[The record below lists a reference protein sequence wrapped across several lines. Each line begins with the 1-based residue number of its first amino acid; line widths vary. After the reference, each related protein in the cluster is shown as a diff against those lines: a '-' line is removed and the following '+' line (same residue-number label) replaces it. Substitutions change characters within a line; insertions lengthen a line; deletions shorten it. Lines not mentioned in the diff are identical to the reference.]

1 VSSRGGQTF
10 AAFDT
15 AKGTVSNMKW
25 ILLIAAL
32 ALLLTF
38 DLWLARRESH
48 GSGMSVKK
56 ATLHSAGWLAVALA
70 FGAVMLMALSGREAG
85 LYFAGFLVEKSLS
98 LDNVFVFLLIL
109 TSFGIP
115 EAQRHRLLTWGIVAA
130 LVLRGV
136 FIAVGAT
143 ALHHASWISYLFAVL
158 LVWTG
163 WRMYQH
169 RHDSAGETAF
179 VEKLKARLPGMS
191 VGTAAVAALVIADI
205 VFAIDS
211 VPSILAITDD
221 AFVVFAANAFALLGL
236 APLFFLVADLV
247 ERLYYLKTALAALLV
262 LIGFKM
268 AAGELWGKL
277 GPEISLPAIALVLGT
292 GVVASLLRDRR
303 LEREAGAASSSPA

>member
-1 VSSRGGQTF
+1 
-10 AAFDT
+10 
-15 AKGTVSNMKW
+15 MKW
-25 ILLIAAL
+25 IVLIG
-32 ALLLTF
+32 ALLVLLSF
-38 DLWLARRESH
+38 DLWLARRESK
-48 GSGMSVKK
+48 GAGMSVRK
-56 ATLHSAGWLAVALA
+56 ATLQSIGWLIIALGFGAGMIIA
-70 FGAVMLMALSGREAG
+70 FGGRDAG

-115 EAQRHRLLTWGIVAA
+115 EVERHRLLTWGIVAA
-130 LVLRGV
+130 LVLRGI

-143 ALHHASWISYLFAVL
+143 ALHHASWISYLFAAL

-179 VEKLKARLPGMS
+179 VEKLKARLPNLS
-191 VGTAAVAALVIADI
+191 IATAAVAALVIADI

-221 AFVVFAANAFALLGL
+221 AFIVFAANAFALLGL

-262 LIGFKM
+262 LIGIKM

-303 LEREAGAASSSPA
+303 IARERAAEVDAAPTPA

>member
-1 VSSRGGQTF
+1 
-10 AAFDT
+10 
-15 AKGTVSNMKW
+15 MKW
-25 ILLIAAL
+25 IALIGAL
-32 ALLLTF
+32 ALLLAF

-48 GSGMSVKK
+48 GAGMSVRK
-56 ATLHSAGWLAVALA
+56 ATLHSIGWLAVALG
-70 FGAVMLMALSGREAG
+70 FGAVMLVGLGGQDAG
-85 LYFAGFLVEKSLS
+85 LYFAGYLVEKSLS

-143 ALHHASWISYLFAVL
+143 ALHHASWVSYIFAAL

-179 VEKLKARLPGMS
+179 VEKLKARLPNLS

-221 AFVVFAANAFALLGL
+221 AFIVFAANAFALLGL

-262 LIGFKM
+262 LIGIKM

-277 GPEISLPAIALVLGT
+277 GPEISLPGIALVLGT

-303 LEREAGAASSSPA
+303 LAREGGGGGPDAAPSAA

>member
-1 VSSRGGQTF
+1 
-10 AAFDT
+10 
-15 AKGTVSNMKW
+15 MKW
-25 ILLIAAL
+25 IVLIGAL
-32 ALLLTF
+32 AVLLAF
-38 DLWLARRESH
+38 DLWLARRESR
-48 GSGMSVKK
+48 GPGMSVRT
-56 ATLHSAGWLAVALA
+56 ATLHSIGWLAIALGFGAGMLVA
-70 FGAVMLMALSGREAG
+70 FGGQDAG

-115 EAQRHRLLTWGIVAA
+115 DAERHRLLTWGIVAA

-143 ALHHASWISYLFAVL
+143 ALHHASWVSYIFAAL
-158 LVWTG
+158 LIWTG
-163 WRMYQH
+163 WRMYRH
-169 RHDSAGETAF
+169 RHDSTGETAF
-179 VEKLKARLPGMS
+179 VEKLKARLPNLS
-191 VGTAAVAALVIADI
+191 VGAAAVAALVIADI

-221 AFVVFAANAFALLGL
+221 AFIVFAANAFALLGL
-236 APLFFLVADLV
+236 APLFFLVSDLV

-262 LIGFKM
+262 LIGIKM

-303 LEREAGAASSSPA
+303 LARERDGEVTPSPA

>member
-1 VSSRGGQTF
+1 
-10 AAFDT
+10 
-15 AKGTVSNMKW
+15 MKW
-25 ILLIAAL
+25 IVLIG
-32 ALLLTF
+32 ALLVLLSF
-38 DLWLARRESH
+38 DLWLARRESK
-48 GSGMSVKK
+48 GAGMSVRK
-56 ATLHSAGWLAVALA
+56 ATLHSIGWLIIALGFGAGMIIA
-70 FGAVMLMALSGREAG
+70 FGGRDAG

-115 EAQRHRLLTWGIVAA
+115 EVERHRLLTWGIVAA

-143 ALHHASWISYLFAVL
+143 ALHHASWISYLFAAL

-179 VEKLKARLPGMS
+179 VEKLKARLPNLS
-191 VGTAAVAALVIADI
+191 IATAAVAALVIADI

-221 AFVVFAANAFALLGL
+221 PFIVFAANAFALLGL

-262 LIGFKM
+262 LIGIKM

-277 GPEISLPAIALVLGT
+277 GPEFSLPGIALVLGT

-303 LEREAGAASSSPA
+303 IAREQAEVDATPAAPTAA

>member
-1 VSSRGGQTF
+1 
-10 AAFDT
+10 
-15 AKGTVSNMKW
+15 MKW
-25 ILLIAAL
+25 IALIGAL
-32 ALLLTF
+32 AVLLAF
-38 DLWLARRESH
+38 DLWLARREAR
-48 GSGMSVKK
+48 GAGMSVRK
-56 ATLHSAGWLAVALA
+56 ATLHSAGWLAVALG
-70 FGAVMLMALSGREAG
+70 FGAVMLVGLGGQDAG
-85 LYFAGFLVEKSLS
+85 LYFAGYLVEKSLS

-115 EAQRHRLLTWGIVAA
+115 EDQRHRLLTWGIVAA
-130 LVLRGV
+130 LVLRGA

-143 ALHHASWISYLFAVL
+143 ALHHASWVSYIFAAL

-179 VEKLKARLPGMS
+179 VEKLKARLPNLS

-221 AFVVFAANAFALLGL
+221 AFIVFAANAFALLGL

-262 LIGFKM
+262 LIGIKM

-303 LEREAGAASSSPA
+303 LAREAGAAPTIA

>member
-1 VSSRGGQTF
+1 
-10 AAFDT
+10 
-15 AKGTVSNMKW
+15 MKW
-25 ILLIAAL
+25 IVLIVAL
-32 ALLLTF
+32 ALLLAF

-48 GSGMSVKK
+48 GAGMSVKK
-56 ATLHSAGWLAVALA
+56 ATLHSAGWLAVALG
-70 FGAVMLMALSGREAG
+70 FGGVMLALLGGHDAG
-85 LYFAGFLVEKSLS
+85 LYFAGYLVEKSLS

-130 LVLRGV
+130 LVLRGA
-136 FIAVGAT
+136 FIAAGAT
-143 ALHHASWISYLFAVL
+143 ALHHASWVSYIFAAL

-163 WRMYQH
+163 WRMYRH

-191 VGTAAVAALVIADI
+191 VGAAAVAALVIADI

-221 AFVVFAANAFALLGL
+221 AFIVFAANAFALLGL

-262 LIGFKM
+262 LIGIKM

-303 LEREAGAASSSPA
+303 LAREAEPSVA